1 MVRHEVRIPVHL
13 RDTVC
18 SLAFQAAEAMGAIS
32 AASAVPVLKKY
43 LDDPE
48 RAVRETCEIALAKI
62 EWDLANKNAKAENVD
77 SRCASIL
84 SPSDFPTNFS
94 QLYFCRSRTC
104 LYIRPSAWSKCFG
117 RFSDC
122 S

>member
-1 MVRHEVRIPVHL
+1 MVRHEVGIPVHL

-18 SLAFQAAEAMGAIS
+18 SLVFQAAEAMGAIS

-62 EWDLANKNAKAENVD
+62 EWDLANKNAKAENAN

-84 SPSDFPTNFS
+84 SPSGFSTNFT
-94 QLYFCRSRTC
+94 QLYFCRSCTC
-104 LYIRPSAWSKCFG
+104 LDIGSSAWS
-117 RFSDC
+117 
-122 S
+122 